1 MPISGSLVVH
11 TRYGIYPSLATY
23 ESTPHTSTALQPPTS
38 TLLRGRFTVVSDL
51 CHLRPGGMTW
61 PRFSTARTVHPH
73 HVATAKSLDIGYNA
87 SISSKEDSQAVSAN
101 GYLSAVVELDPSRR
115 TSPFSLCLREVRL
128 TAMRWTAPK
137 ELPPLSL

>member
-38 TLLRGRFTVVSDL
+38 TLLRGRFTVV
-51 CHLRPGGMTW
+51 TW